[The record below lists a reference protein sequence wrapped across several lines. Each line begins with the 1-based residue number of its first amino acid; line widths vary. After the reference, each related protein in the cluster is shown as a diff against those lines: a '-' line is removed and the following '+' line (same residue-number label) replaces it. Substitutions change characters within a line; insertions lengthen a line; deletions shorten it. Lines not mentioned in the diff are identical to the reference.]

1 MPRLASCRA
10 TMRRRWRR
18 VSGAGPRTNRAPRLP
33 SHTVN
38 YSLTPFIVRRG
49 LLPEH
54 HKHRILLVGDAG
66 ARPDGLERFL
76 VRGGFQVTEAAYPP
90 PGPERPEP
98 QPPDLLILSI
108 AAKEAGLAEV
118 VRDLATAARFA
129 GAPVIVLLADGGAD
143 AVADALQAGA
153 QDAMAGPVHFGEL
166 RARLDTD
173 LRLRHDLSE
182 AQDAPRTRDLL
193 FDIFQEVSAALRPD
207 EIFQTLVRRVGH
219 AFGLTHCSFV
229 LTAPGEDKGRVVA
242 VYENPAIRD
251 LRVELARY
259 PEIQEAIRTERPVI
273 IHDVHEHPLF
283 ESIRQRWIQQQLE
296 VNVQSAVA
304 LPVFVQGRAAG
315 VFFLRTVQGDPQLR
329 SQDVG
334 FANTMAQAAARVLEN
349 EERRAAIYRRQI
361 SAGVTDVLTGC
372 ASLDALDRRV
382 RDEFERARRYSL
394 RFALVV
400 IDVDRLR
407 EVNERLGQ
415 PAGDRVLAEIGA
427 MMQREIRA
435 PDFVA
440 RYGGDEFA
448 LILPETDT
456 HGGRQFVERLRQVVA
471 RHTFPDLGA
480 GQGPTLSAGVVA
492 FPHSEVLRP
501 EDLFTQVEA
510 ALERGKQH
518 EPDRIGVAGGRT
530 EVGARRGR
538 GRTV

>member
-1 MPRLASCRA
+1 
-10 TMRRRWRR
+10 
-18 VSGAGPRTNRAPRLP
+18 V
-33 SHTVN
+33 
-38 YSLTPFIVRRG
+38 
-49 LLPEH
+49 PEH
-54 HKHRILLVGDAG
+54 LQSRLLLVGDA
-66 ARPDGLERFL
+66 ASRPDGLERFL
-76 VRGGFQVTEAAYPP
+76 VRAGFQVTEATYPP
-90 PGPERPEP
+90 PGLDRPDA
-98 QPPDLLILSI
+98 QPPDLVLFAPGPEGPRLADAVREL
-108 AAKEAGLAEV
+108 AAAP
-118 VRDLATAARFA
+118 RFA
-129 GAPVIVLLADGGAD
+129 GVPVIVLVGERGAE

-153 QDAMAGPVHFGEL
+153 RDALANPVHFGEL
-166 RARLDTD
+166 RARIEAD
-173 LRLRHDLSE
+173 LRMRRELDEARDALRS
-182 AQDAPRTRDLL
+182 RDLL
-193 FDIFQEVSAALRPD
+193 FDIFQEVSAALRAD
-207 EIFQTLVRRVGH
+207 EIFQTLVRRVGQ

-251 LRVELARY
+251 LRVELERY

-283 ESIRQRWIQQQLE
+283 ETIRKRWMQQQIE

-329 SQDVG
+329 PQDVA
-334 FANTMAQAAARVLEN
+334 FANTIAQAAARVLEN

-372 ASLDALDRRV
+372 ASLDALDRRL

-407 EVNERLGQ
+407 DINERLGQ
-415 PAGDRVLAEIGA
+415 AAGDRVLGEIGA
-427 MMQREIRA
+427 IMQREIRA

-448 LILPETDT
+448 LILPETDA
-456 HGGRQFVERLRQVVA
+456 HGGRLFVERLRQVIA

-480 GQGPTLSAGVVA
+480 GKVPSVAAGVVA
-492 FPHSEVLRP
+492 FPHPEVLRP
-501 EDLFTQVEA
+501 EDLFSQVEA
-510 ALERGKQH
+510 ALERGKR
-518 EPDRIGVAGGRT
+518 EAPDRIGVLGGP
-530 EVGARRGR
+530 
-538 GRTV
+538 